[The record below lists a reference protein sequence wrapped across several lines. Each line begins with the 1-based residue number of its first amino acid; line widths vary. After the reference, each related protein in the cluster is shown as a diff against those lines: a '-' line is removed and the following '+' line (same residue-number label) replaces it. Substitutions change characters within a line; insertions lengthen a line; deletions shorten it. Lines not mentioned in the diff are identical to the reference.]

1 MKNNDMMTIKIE
13 RTKVIDLKM
22 AITSVI
28 SDFEDEI
35 NSPKTSESRKE
46 IAKKSIKNRWQPLL
60 KTLEEQFKEQDK

>member
-46 IAKKSIKNRWQPLL
+46 IAKKSIENRWQPLL